1 MKQVFH
7 ISNKLITQR
16 WTNKQHYKNASDCD
30 YIAAPAS
37 IIQKKGNTHYHFFKY
52 AHDFVRLWVIQTGRM
67 TRGSSYTVTAPNG
80 GGGYPSAQNPQG
92 NYPGYNNYAYQQ
104 QSSHHRGSQGT

>member
-1 MKQVFH
+1 MRFH
-7 ISNKLITQR
+7 RILKHI
-16 WTNKQHYKNASDCD
+16 
-30 YIAAPAS
+30 
-37 IIQKKGNTHYHFFKY
+37 
-52 AHDFVRLWVIQTGRM
+52 M

-104 QSSHHRGSQGT
+104 QSSQHRGSQGT